1 MYRTANAGLV
11 ALLALVLLNA
21 TQPAVAASASLSAQT
36 PPKRIAVLDFTN
48 GTPMNPEK
56 VEPLRRALG
65 TTLAGSLARAGRVQV
80 IERHR
85 LTELLDEQDLATSG
99 RIDDA
104 TAARV
109 GRLLGVSYLFLGA
122 FIVQPNGQMMVST
135 RLVDVA
141 TSTVT
146 AGPEMVGDTR
156 SATKLIGRLATSL
169 VKQLKLPPDTGGAG
183 SAVKDSP
190 ELSGAIDAL
199 ARACDK
205 RDSTGV
211 STNRAAIVTRAPG
224 HPALSAPCY

>member
-21 TQPAVAASASLSAQT
+21 TPPAVAASTHRSAQT

-85 LTELLDEQDLATSG
+85 LSELLDEQDLATSG

-146 AGPEMVGDTR
+146 AGPDMVGDTR

-169 VKQLKLPPDTGGAG
+169 VKQLKLPPDAVG
-183 SAVKDSP
+183 SPSGVKDSP

-199 ARACDK
+199 AQACDK

-211 STNRAAIVTRAPG
+211 ATSRAAIVARAPG
-224 HPALSAPCY
+224 HPALGAPCY